1 MIGRLLGTNTPY
13 GKLDPRVAALLKL
26 AKLFN
31 KQFYN
36 IKLSPPLNRKL
47 FDLDCRMVRGCRQ
60 PVFKIIDSTIPP
72 AIKIR
77 IYKPSDSAKLPII
90 VFYHGGGWIVGN
102 INTHDFICRNLAVRS
117 SSIVVSVDYRLAPES
132 KFPAAVNDAYEALLW
147 VSKNA
152 LQLDGDP
159 DRIIVA
165 GDSAGGNLA
174 IVVCLVS
181 RDRNGPKIAYQIP
194 MYPATN
200 MAQLNTES
208 YKCFREGY
216 YLTKPVIE
224 AVIPMYVSDK
234 KDLENPYVSPL
245 LATDFKDLPP
255 ALAITAQFDPLRDEG
270 EAYARKLMDAGIPA
284 KVRRFD
290 GVIHGFISFGG
301 ILPQANDAINEMAAE
316 LTYKW
321 A

>member
-1 MIGRLLGTNTPY
+1 MIDRLLGTNTPY
-13 GKLDPRVAALLKL
+13 GKLDPRVATLLKL
-26 AKLFN
+26 ATLLN

-36 IKLSPPLNRKL
+36 IKLSPRVNRKL
-47 FDLDCRMVRGCRQ
+47 FDLDCRMVRGRRQ

-72 AIKIR
+72 EIKIR
-77 IYKPSDSAKLPII
+77 IYKPSDSPKLPII

-102 INTHDFICRNLAVRS
+102 INTHDFICRNLAVKS

-152 LQLDGDP
+152 LSIGGDP
-159 DRIIVA
+159 ERIAVA
-165 GDSAGGNLA
+165 GDSAGGNLT
-174 IVVCLVS
+174 IVVCLMS
-181 RDRNGPKIAYQIP
+181 RDRSGPKIAYQVP

-208 YKCFREGY
+208 YQCFGEGY

-224 AVIPMYVSDK
+224 AVIPMYIGDEN
-234 KDLENPYVSPL
+234 DLENPYASPL
-245 LATDFKDLPP
+245 LATDFKNLPP
-255 ALAITAQFDPLRDEG
+255 ALVITAQFDPFRDEG
-270 EAYARKLMDAGIPA
+270 EAYARKLTDAGIPA
-284 KVRRFD
+284 RIRRFD
-290 GVIHGFISFGG
+290 GLIHGFVSFGG
-301 ILPQANDAINEMAAE
+301 ILPQANDAINEIAAE
-316 LTYKW
+316 LAHKW